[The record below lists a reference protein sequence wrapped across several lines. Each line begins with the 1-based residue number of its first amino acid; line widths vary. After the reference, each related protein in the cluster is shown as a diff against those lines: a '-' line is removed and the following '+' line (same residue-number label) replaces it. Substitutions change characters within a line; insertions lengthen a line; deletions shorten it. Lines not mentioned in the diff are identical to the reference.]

1 MKITLLTPLHIG
13 GEKEELTPLNFIHS
27 DNKIYVINQM
37 RLWEGLKKEGLLDSY
52 LKEVEGKQ
60 NRFKL
65 TAFFNGNQL
74 LRESF
79 LRETVSSYS
88 LGNPHKLT
96 PEKIKPFI
104 ANAYAQAYLPGSSL
118 KGAIRTAIM
127 WKILNKLKTDEPS
140 DFKIITDFIERKLD
154 FYEKEHPKRDRFMKT
169 FFSYEIS
176 PPSLLELIFQRFL
189 LEGASRRD
197 AHTDILRAIK
207 VSDSNPAPKDSLIL
221 KKVQVLSAQSGNGYT
236 LTKPAYLEALPKDT
250 QLSFSLKVDEDM
262 LGDFQRKN
270 QDNEGPLIPFDQI
283 KEIIKNPLGAT
294 AEFTKEL
301 IKQEDEFFGKVNL
314 PSFVSDLEGKGANLR
329 LGWGGGLL
337 ATTLAMLLSKPLL
350 QRLRNLLFRDR
361 GSQIAPKTRRV
372 IIENDAPHSS
382 LGWARLE
389 E

>member
-1 MKITLLTPLHIG
+1 
-13 GEKEELTPLNFIHS
+13 
-27 DNKIYVINQM
+27 
-37 RLWEGLKKEGLLDSY
+37 
-52 LKEVEGKQ
+52 
-60 NRFKL
+60 
-65 TAFFNGNQL
+65 
-74 LRESF
+74 
-79 LRETVSSYS
+79 
-88 LGNPHKLT
+88 
-96 PEKIKPFI
+96 
-104 ANAYAQAYLPGSSL
+104 
-118 KGAIRTAIM
+118 
-127 WKILNKLKTDEPS
+127 
-140 DFKIITDFIERKLD
+140 
-154 FYEKEHPKRDRFMKT
+154 
-169 FFSYEIS
+169 
-176 PPSLLELIFQRFL
+176 
-189 LEGASRRD
+189 
-197 AHTDILRAIK
+197 
-207 VSDSNPAPKDSLIL
+207 
-221 KKVQVLSAQSGNGYT
+221 
-236 LTKPAYLEALPKDT
+236 
-250 QLSFSLKVDEDM
+250 M